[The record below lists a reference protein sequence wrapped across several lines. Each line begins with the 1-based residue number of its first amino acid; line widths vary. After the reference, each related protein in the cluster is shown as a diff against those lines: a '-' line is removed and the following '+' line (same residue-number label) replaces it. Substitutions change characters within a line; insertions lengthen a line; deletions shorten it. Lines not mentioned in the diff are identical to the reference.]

1 METQLGKDKK
11 KKKNKTQPYNI
22 FHLFTESSLGWC
34 LLKQI
39 VLQLAGIKMEHR
51 FCNNARLFLNI

>member
-11 KKKNKTQPYNI
+11 KNKKQPYNI

-34 LLKQI
+34 LLKRI
-39 VLQLAGIKMEHR
+39 VLQLAGIK
-51 FCNNARLFLNI
+51 NGT